1 MTLKKQINAILVLIT
16 LILFTGC
23 VKNIGLDGL
32 TMKIDDGQLNKP
44 SSKFPIEQDFV
55 LANLLIK
62 QPNVFIKDG
71 ENRLSANVDVNLSAI
86 FMPKTTGKL
95 EVSGVP
101 YFKKE
106 NSSIYLSDVTI
117 ENIDFTDAKI
127 DKNILNS
134 LTSNI
139 KPVLDSIF
147 KQIPI
152 YTIKEDSFKG
162 SFVKDVKIEDSELL
176 VTFGL

>member
-1 MTLKKQINAILVLIT
+1 MNFNKKLNTLLIVLMIT
-16 LILFTGC
+16 LFTGC
-23 VKNIGLDGL
+23 VRDVGLNGL
-32 TMKIDDGQLNKP
+32 TMNVSDEQLNTP
-44 SSKFPIEQDFV
+44 SSKFPIQEDFL
-55 LANLLIK
+55 LANVEIN
-62 QPNVFIKDG
+62 QPNIFIKDG
-71 ENRLSANVDVNLSAI
+71 EDRISAKLDINLSTI
-86 FMPKTTGKL
+86 FMNKSAGKF
-95 EVSGVP
+95 EISGVP

-106 NSSIYLSDVTI
+106 NSSIYLNDVTI
-117 ENIDFTDAKI
+117 EDIDFTDAKI

-139 KPVLDSIF
+139 KPILDSIF

-152 YTIKEDSFKG
+152 YTIEKDSFKG

>member
-1 MTLKKQINAILVLIT
+1 MNFNKKLNTILIVLILT
-16 LILFTGC
+16 LFTGC
-23 VKNIGLDGL
+23 VRDVGLNGL
-32 TMKIDDGQLNKP
+32 TMNVSDEQLNKP
-44 SSKFPIEQDFV
+44 SSKFPIKRDFV
-55 LANLLIK
+55 LANVGIN
-62 QPNVFIKDG
+62 QPNIFIKDG
-71 ENRLSANVDVNLSAI
+71 ENRISAKLDINLSTV
-86 FMPKTTGKL
+86 FMNTSTGKF
-95 EVSGVP
+95 EISGVP

-106 NSSIYLSDVTI
+106 NSSIYLSDVNI

-127 DKNILNS
+127 DKNILNT

-139 KPVLDSIF
+139 KPILDSIF

-152 YTIKEDSFKG
+152 YEIKKDSFKG

>member
-1 MTLKKQINAILVLIT
+1 MHSNKKLNTFLIILILM
-16 LILFTGC
+16 LFTGC
-23 VKNIGLDGL
+23 LKDIGLDGL
-32 TMKIDDGQLNKP
+32 TMKIDNEQLNKP
-44 SSKFPIEQDFV
+44 SSKFPIQQDFL
-55 LANLLIK
+55 LANVEIN
-62 QPNVFIKDG
+62 QPNIFIKDG
-71 ENRLSANVDVNLSAI
+71 GNRISARLDINLFTI
-86 FMPKTTGKL
+86 FMNKSTGKF
-95 EVSGVP
+95 EISGLP

-106 NSSIYLSDVTI
+106 NSSIYLNDVAI
-117 ENIDFTDAKI
+117 ENIDFTDEKI

-139 KPVLDSIF
+139 KPILDSIF

-152 YTIKEDSFKG
+152 YTIEKDSVKG

>member
-1 MTLKKQINAILVLIT
+1 MTFNKKLNTILIVLMIT
-16 LILFTGC
+16 LFAGC
-23 VKNIGLDGL
+23 VKDVGLNGL
-32 TMKIDDGQLNKP
+32 TMKIDDEQLNKP
-44 SSKFPIEQDFV
+44 SSKFPIKRDFI
-55 LANLLIK
+55 LANVEIN
-62 QPNVFIKDG
+62 QPNIFIKDG
-71 ENRLSANVDVNLSAI
+71 ENRISAKLDINLSTI
-86 FMPKTTGKL
+86 FMNKSTGKF

-106 NSSIYLSDVTI
+106 NSSIYLNDVAI
-117 ENIDFTDAKI
+117 ENIDFTDAQI

-139 KPVLDSIF
+139 KPILDSIF

-162 SFVKDVKIEDSELL
+162 SFVKDVKIKDSELL
-176 VTFGL
+176 ITFGL

>member
-1 MTLKKQINAILVLIT
+1 MTLKKQVNIILIFLS
-16 LILFTGC
+16 LILFAGC
-23 VKNIGLDGL
+23 VKDIGLNGL
-32 TMKIDDGQLNKP
+32 TMKINDEQLNKP
-44 SSKFPIEQDFV
+44 SSKFPIKQDFV
-55 LANLLIK
+55 LANLLIE

-71 ENRLSANVDVNLSAI
+71 ENRISANVDINLSAI
-86 FMPKTTGKL
+86 FIPKTTGKL

-106 NSSIYLSDVTI
+106 NSSIYLNDVKI

-127 DKNILNS
+127 DKNILNT

-139 KPVLDSIF
+139 KPILDSIF

-152 YTIKEDSFKG
+152 YTIKKDSFKG